1 MRQLALLIALIAAAP
16 AWAGGN
22 ETSFPAA
29 PDGTVQ
35 FVTPSGNIGCLYMPA
50 GGTATYATLSGQ
62 EELHCTRV
70 APTYTVVILDHAQDH
85 PAAIASGEVPGL
97 DAGPVLPAGLAQP
110 ELHLPWKPGEW
121 WHLTGGPHGG
131 WASGAGWAARRAHSG
146 GKCRCS

>member
-22 ETSFPAA
+22 ETSFPVA
-29 PDGTVQ
+29 PDGTVL

-97 DAGPVLPAGLAQP
+97 DAGPVLPYGRFWQHGGFTCLSATSGLTCINSTGAGLRMAR
-110 ELHLPWKPGEW
+110 
-121 WHLTGGPHGG
+121 
-131 WASGAGWAARRAHSG
+131 AGVTTW
-146 GKCRCS
+146 